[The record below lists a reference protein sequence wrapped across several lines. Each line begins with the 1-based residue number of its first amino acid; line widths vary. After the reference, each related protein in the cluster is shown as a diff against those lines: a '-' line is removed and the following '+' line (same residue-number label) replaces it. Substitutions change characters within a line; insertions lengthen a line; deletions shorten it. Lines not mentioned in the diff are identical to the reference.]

1 MIRPALSTRSVKMSF
16 SRFGKTNSLLLFNV
30 NPFFIQ
36 LGYFLVF
43 SLLGYLALKVSKPRT
58 ASFRPYKDI
67 DVFFTSVSAT
77 TVSSM
82 STIEME
88 VFSNTQLI
96 IMTVLM
102 FVGGEVFTSLLG
114 LQLAKFK
121 MSKTRQ
127 IDVEYEIKRLDSDST
142 LTYSSIGFLGYVVMG
157 YLFVVHSVGSCLVAL
172 YISLA
177 PSARKVLKNRG
188 LYIPTFSVFTTVST
202 FSNCGFIPTN
212 ENMVA
217 FKKNSGLLL
226 LLIPQVLMGNTLY
239 PPCLLFVIWVL
250 KKASKRPEFG
260 YILKNYRDMGYSH
273 LLPFPHAARLVAT
286 VLGFIL
292 IQFILFCSMEWSSGA
307 MDGLNSYQKLVG
319 SLFQTVNSRHAG
331 ESVVDISN
339 ISPAILVLYVV
350 MM

>member
-88 VFSNTQLI
+88 VFSDTQLI

-121 MSKTRQ
+121 IVKSMLNMK
-127 IDVEYEIKRLDSDST
+127 
-142 LTYSSIGFLGYVVMG
+142 
-157 YLFVVHSVGSCLVAL
+157 
-172 YISLA
+172 
-177 PSARKVLKNRG
+177 
-188 LYIPTFSVFTTVST
+188 
-202 FSNCGFIPTN
+202 SN
-212 ENMVA
+212 A
-217 FKKNSGLLL
+217 
-226 LLIPQVLMGNTLY
+226 
-239 PPCLLFVIWVL
+239 
-250 KKASKRPEFG
+250 
-260 YILKNYRDMGYSH
+260 
-273 LLPFPHAARLVAT
+273 
-286 VLGFIL
+286 
-292 IQFILFCSMEWSSGA
+292 
-307 MDGLNSYQKLVG
+307 
-319 SLFQTVNSRHAG
+319 
-331 ESVVDISN
+331 
-339 ISPAILVLYVV
+339 
-350 MM
+350 